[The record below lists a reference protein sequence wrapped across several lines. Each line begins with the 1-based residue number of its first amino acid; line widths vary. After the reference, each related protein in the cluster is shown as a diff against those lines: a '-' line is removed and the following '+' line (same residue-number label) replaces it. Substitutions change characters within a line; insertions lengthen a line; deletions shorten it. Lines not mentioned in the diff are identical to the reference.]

1 MTHNSQERTSQYFP
15 DVESSG
21 ETARLQAQGRL
32 LTKYSGGILPEF
44 PLARFRHVIDIACG
58 SGDWALE
65 YAFQAPESKVVGI
78 DISQK
83 MIANALA
90 QAQTQGLENASF
102 LVMDATQPLAFPD
115 ASFDLINARAIAGM
129 LPAKLWP
136 TFMRECAR
144 IARPGAV
151 IRLTETDN
159 WGLTSCEAYEELNR
173 LGYRACK
180 LASLGFSPDG
190 NTFGITNRLK
200 WLLGLVGCQNIQAK
214 SFYIDFSVGTEG
226 HIPLFRNFE
235 AYFLNAKDKFIQL
248 GVISPERFDERYEQF
263 KQEMLYSPDFC
274 EISYF
279 LTAWGEIPSE
289 SQPSQEGR

>member
-1 MTHNSQERTSQYFP
+1 MTQNSEARASQYFP

-32 LTKYSGGILPEF
+32 VTKYSGGILPEF

-58 SGDWALE
+58 SGEWALE
-65 YAFQAPESKVVGI
+65 YAFQSPGSKVVGI
-78 DISQK
+78 DISKK
-83 MIANALA
+83 MIDNALA
-90 QAQTQGLENASF
+90 QAQIQGLENASF

-115 ASFDLINARAIAGM
+115 ASFDLVNARAIAAM

-136 TFMRECAR
+136 VFMRECAR
-144 IARPGAV
+144 LARPGAV

-159 WGLTSCEAYEELNR
+159 WGLTSSEAFEELSR
-173 LGYRACK
+173 VGYRACK
-180 LASLGFSPDG
+180 LAGLGFSPDG
-190 NTFGITNRLK
+190 STYGITNRLK
-200 WLLGLVGCQNIQAK
+200 WLLRLAGCQHIQAK
-214 SFYIDFSVGTEG
+214 SFYIDFSAGTEG
-226 HIPLFRNFE
+226 HIPMFRNFE
-235 AYFLNAKDKFIQL
+235 SYFFNVRDKLINL

-274 EISYF
+274 GIAYF

-289 SQPSQEGR
+289 FQPDQEV

>member
-1 MTHNSQERTSQYFP
+1 MTQNSEERGSQYFP

-32 LTKYSGGILPEF
+32 LTKYSGGILAEF
-44 PLARFRHVIDIACG
+44 PLTRFQHVIDIACG

-65 YAFQAPESKVVGI
+65 YAFQSPGSKVVGI

-83 MIANALA
+83 MIDNALA
-90 QAQTQGLENASF
+90 QAQTQGLENVSF

-115 ASFDLINARAIAGM
+115 ASFDLINTRAIAGM

-136 TFMRECAR
+136 IFMRECAR
-144 IARPGAV
+144 LARPAAV

-159 WGLTSCEAYEELNR
+159 WGITSSEAYEELNR
-173 LGYRACK
+173 LAFRAGK
-180 LASLGFSPDG
+180 QVGLGFSPDG
-190 NTFGITNRLK
+190 NTLGITNRLK
-200 WLLGLVGCQNIQAK
+200 WLLRLAGCQNIQAK
-214 SFYIDFSVGTEG
+214 SFHIDFSAGTDG
-226 HIPLFRNFE
+226 HIPMFRNSE
-235 AYFLNAKDKFIQL
+235 SYFFNVRDKFIKL

-263 KQEMLYSPDFC
+263 KQEWLYSPDFC
-274 EISYF
+274 GITYF

-289 SQPSQEGR
+289 SRPGQEG